1 MANNFKSYQQTSVTT
16 EQTVYTGP
24 VDTQSTI
31 IGMTV
36 ANTSTNAVMV
46 DVKLNTAYLV
56 KGAPVPLGGSLVVI
70 GGNQKVVVE
79 PTDTISVSAS
89 NTVDVITS
97 ALEISQE

>member
-1 MANNFKSYQQTSVTT
+1 MANNFKSYQQTGITT

-36 ANTSTNAVMV
+36 ANTSTNAVTV
-46 DVKLNTAYLV
+46 DVKLNSAYLV

-79 PTDTISVSAS
+79 PTDTILVSAS

-97 ALEISQE
+97 ALEIS